1 MIDLGSAA
9 LADVSQS
16 LQAREVSAA
25 ELVRAY
31 LARIEALEPRINSY
45 ITVLGE
51 QALAAAAE
59 SDRRLA
65 GGEARGPLEGVPL
78 AVKDLLDVVGAPT
91 SNGIGAWRERMARSD
106 AEVVRRLKA
115 AGAVILGKLNMH
127 ECALGGTNDNPH
139 FGKCRNP
146 WQPDYVPGGSSGGS
160 GASVAAGLCAGSLGT
175 DNMGSV
181 RIPAAFCGIAGL
193 KPTNGLVGM
202 AGMAQLSWSTATIGP
217 MCKGVDGVALLMGVL
232 AGDDPGSPYSRPAPQ
247 PLDFVLPEAPGINGL
262 RVGVLEGLLEEPPE
276 ADVAAAFDEALRRF
290 ADLGA
295 ELRPLQLPEMP
306 RARLECL
313 LIIES
318 EGGQALAEQ
327 LDDPAHPLSE
337 QVHKMLAYGRGM
349 PTRKLVQAH
358 HYQFVLR
365 NRVARLWRE
374 VDVLLAPVSP
384 LAPFR
389 FEQGE
394 PPQMAGYMPLAN
406 LCGLPGLAVP
416 MGFSG
421 AGLPIGM
428 QIVGAPFA
436 DAQVLAVG
444 KAYETTTD
452 WHLRQAPLA
461 QLG

>member
-1 MIDLGSAA
+1 MIELGSAA
-9 LADVSQS
+9 LTDVAQA
-16 LQAREVSAA
+16 LQGRAISATEV
-25 ELVRAY
+25 VRAY
-31 LARIEALEPRINSY
+31 LGRIEALEPRINSY

-65 GGEARGPLEGVPL
+65 DGTARGPLEGLPL
-78 AVKDLLDVVGAPT
+78 AVKDLLDVAGAPT
-91 SNGIGAWRERMARSD
+91 TNGIGAWRDRVARSD

-115 AGAVILGKLNMH
+115 AGVVILGKLNMH

-146 WQPDYVPGGSSGGS
+146 WNPDYVPGGSSGGS

-217 MCKGVDGVALLMGVL
+217 MCRGVDGVAMLMGVL

-247 PLDFVLPEAPGINGL
+247 VLNFSLPPAPGIKGL
-262 RVGVLEGLLEEPPE
+262 RVGVLEGMLDDPPE
-276 ADVAAAFDEALRRF
+276 AEVAAAFDEALRRF
-290 ADLGA
+290 TELGA
-295 ELRPLQLPEMP
+295 ELRPLRLPDLP

-313 LIIES
+313 LLIES

-327 LDDPAHPLSE
+327 LDDAAHPLSE
-337 QVHKMLAYGRGM
+337 PVHKMLAYGRSM

-365 NRVARLWRE
+365 NQVARLWTE

-384 LAPFR
+384 LAPFP
-389 FEQGE
+389 FETGE
-394 PPQMAGYMPLAN
+394 PPHMAGYMPLAN
-406 LCGLPGLAVP
+406 LCGLPGLALP
-416 MGFSG
+416 MGFNG
-421 AGLPIGM
+421 AGLPLGM
-428 QIVGAPFA
+428 QIMGAPYA
-436 DAQVLAVG
+436 DARVLAVG
-444 KAYETTTD
+444 RAYEATTD
-452 WHLRQAPLA
+452 WHQRQAPLA
-461 QLG
+461 QIG